1 MAIKAK
7 MSVAEAVL
15 QLIRGF
21 KKVTGREPSG
31 LELIKIQQEAVERLK
46 ELEKVVDMQGNVI
59 DTSKGIMGGRQIQES
74 KEFGKKIKETYDK
87 AKGPGKGQEMVD
99 ALKSPGA
106 KKSYKIM
113 GDQLGVKLYGD
124 ETFDE
129 ILEIQRTGKHPRGEP
144 GSVITS
150 ESLKKRLMEGKNPFS
165 DLVKTTDKGP
175 KTLEQRR
182 KEAQKALRNKNVVPI
197 EGKILD
203 KQIKQEFDKGMK
215 EGKFKDI
222 RLRDGR
228 EIKSEDDFREYID
241 ELNEDSNF
249 ATGGRAGFANGG
261 EGLMSLADKQKES
274 LGPGAPSIKYDFD
287 REGPGPMGP
296 PFETDDPEEAA
307 REIVRRLIRIEGA
320 QIPISKKG
328 QLGIAIPKLDTVGAG
343 GLINLLGG
351 ELEVGGMKDFG
362 SGLEKLGFEF
372 RKKFGGPKGER
383 VKRKEGGGMSRRK
396 FMKIMGGLAALP
408 IVGKFFKSAKPV
420 AKVADVVTKTTKGT
434 QPPEYFFDLAAK
446 IKILGKES
454 SAARRE
460 RMVEVNYKNYTLEE
474 DLVTGDMTIVKRKGD
489 PEFGYEEE
497 VMALRKGQADEMT
510 KGKTPPDEYEEL
522 TVRPDPEGKM
532 KDVEDG
538 IEPESVKE
546 IMEEVGQGGGNL
558 DQTTLEEIVRGRLAS
573 GGRAS
578 FSKGGIR
585 TYLKNLLN
593 FLAEK
598 EGLKGSDQLRALNPK
613 SFPRKIRTRMTAKQL
628 KDVEANRAE
637 YLQSL
642 LDMLEA
648 DKRNMAKMKGTA
660 DQVFKQSMKEAVAAG
675 DTEKIKLLKK
685 AGKDLIREEQEKGI
699 PYLKILRQFDDTNI
713 DDTISEGQ
721 KMLKDFQIKKGLR
734 KLNASGGVAMM
745 LGE

>member
-1 MAIKAK
+1 MALRAG
-7 MSVAEAVL
+7 MSIAEAIQ
-15 QLIRGF
+15 QLTKGF
-21 KKVTGREPSG
+21 QKVMGRKPDG
-31 LELIKIQQEAVERLK
+31 LEKIKIQQEAVQRLK

-59 DTSKGIMGGRQIQES
+59 DTSKGIMGGKQIQES
-74 KEFGKKIKETYDK
+74 KEFGKKIRETYDA

-113 GDQLGVKLYGD
+113 EDQLGVKLYGD
-124 ETFDE
+124 ETFEE

-144 GSVITS
+144 GSGITS

-175 KTLEQRR
+175 KTLDQRR

-203 KQIKQEFDKGMK
+203 KQIKQEFDKAMK

-249 ATGGRAGFANGG
+249 AIGGRAGFNGG
-261 EGLMSLADKQKES
+261 
-274 LGPGAPSIKYDFD
+274 GAPSITLGPK
-287 REGPGPMGP
+287 PGPMGP
-296 PFETDDPEEAA
+296 VFETDDPKEAA

-320 QIPISKKG
+320 QIPISEKG
-328 QLGIAIPKLDTVGAG
+328 QLGVAIPRLDTIGAG
-343 GLINLLGG
+343 GLLNLLGG

-362 SGLEKLGFEF
+362 SGREKLGFEF

-396 FMKIMGGLAALP
+396 FMKIMGGLASLP
-408 IVGKFFKSAKPV
+408 FLGKFFKGAKPAAKVAEVATKTPV
-420 AKVADVVTKTTKGT
+420 AK
-434 QPPEYFFDLAAK
+434 PPEYFFDLAAK

-454 SAARRE
+454 SVARQE
-460 RMVEVNYKNYTLEE
+460 RMIEVNYKNYTLEE

-489 PEFGYEEE
+489 PEFNYEEE
-497 VMALRKGQADEMT
+497 VMVLRKGQADEMT
-510 KGKTPPDEYEEL
+510 KGTKPPDEYEEL

-538 IEPESVKE
+538 IEPESIQE
-546 IMEEVGQGGGNL
+546 IVEEVGQGGGNL
-558 DQTTLEEIVRGRLAS
+558 DQRTLEEIARGRL
-573 GGRAS
+573 
-578 FSKGGIR
+578 
-585 TYLKNLLN
+585 
-593 FLAEK
+593 
-598 EGLKGSDQLRALNPK
+598 
-613 SFPRKIRTRMTAKQL
+613 
-628 KDVEANRAE
+628 
-637 YLQSL
+637 
-642 LDMLEA
+642 
-648 DKRNMAKMKGTA
+648 
-660 DQVFKQSMKEAVAAG
+660 
-675 DTEKIKLLKK
+675 
-685 AGKDLIREEQEKGI
+685 
-699 PYLKILRQFDDTNI
+699 
-713 DDTISEGQ
+713 
-721 KMLKDFQIKKGLR
+721 
-734 KLNASGGVAMM
+734 ASGGVAMM

>member
-1 MAIKAK
+1 MAIRAG
-7 MSVAEAVL
+7 MSVKEAIL
-15 QLIRGF
+15 QLTRGF
-21 KKVTGREPSG
+21 EKVMGRKPDG
-31 LELIKIQQEAVERLK
+31 LEKIKIQQEAVERLK
-46 ELEKVVDMQGNVI
+46 NLEKVVDMQGNVI
-59 DTSKGIMGGRQIQES
+59 DTSKGIMGGKQIQDN
-74 KEFGKKIKETYDK
+74 KGFGE
-87 AKGPGKGQEMVD
+87 
-99 ALKSPGA
+99 ALK
-106 KKSYKIM
+106 K
-113 GDQLGVKLYGD
+113 
-124 ETFDE
+124 FF
-129 ILEIQRTGKHPRGEP
+129 GEP
-144 GSVITS
+144 APGINS
-150 ESLKKRLMEGKNPFS
+150 ESLKKALMKTDNPYS
-165 DLVKTTDKGP
+165 DLVKTTQKGP

-182 KEAQKALRNKNVVPI
+182 KEAEEALKNKNVTPI
-197 EGKILD
+197 
-203 KQIKQEFDKGMK
+203 
-215 EGKFKDI
+215 KDP
-222 RLRDGR
+222 
-228 EIKSEDDFREYID
+228 EDM
-241 ELNEDSNF
+241 
-249 ATGGRAGFANGG
+249 AQGGRAGFANGSPDAPSMTSG
-261 EGLMSLADKQKES
+261 
-274 LGPGAPSIKYDFD
+274 GPDAPSITLDAKGSRSGRQQIKDAPAGITSD
-287 REGPGPMGP
+287 E
-296 PFETDDPEEAA
+296 ETFSAILKADIPVSEKIDLLSKLQYGKS
-307 REIVRRLIRIEGA
+307 RNRIE
-320 QIPISKKG
+320 
-328 QLGIAIPKLDTVGAG
+328 AG
-343 GLINLLGG
+343 GQEIFLDEGGFKSRDIGLGFNKEALLEGSDKEGLGG
-351 ELEVGGMKDFG
+351 ILMYNLETGEPEFNVGYK
-362 SGLEKLGFEF
+362 
-372 RKKFGGPKGER
+372 KKFNFADGGRANFDK
-383 VKRKEGGGMSRRK
+383 GGMSRRQ
-396 FMKIMGGLAALP
+396 FMKIMGGIASLP
-408 IVGKFFKSAKPV
+408 FIGKFFKGAKPA
-420 AKVADVVTKTTKGT
+420 AKVAEVATKSTGG
-434 QPPEYFFDLAAK
+434 QPPAYFFDLAEK

-454 SAARRE
+454 KLGPRE
-460 RMVEVNYKNYTLEE
+460 RVREIDYKNYSLQE
-474 DLVTGDMTIVKRKGD
+474 DLTTGDMTIIKRKGD

-546 IMEEVGQGGGNL
+546 IIEEVSEGGGNL
-558 DQTTLEEIVRGRLAS
+558 DQKTLEEIARGRLAS

-598 EGLKGSDQLRALNPK
+598 EGKKGSDQLRVLNPK
-613 SFPRKIRTRMTAKQL
+613 SFPGKIRTNMSAKNL

-637 YLQSL
+637 YLQGL

>member
-1 MAIKAK
+1 MAIRAG
-7 MSVAEAVL
+7 MSVKEAIL
-15 QLIRGF
+15 QLTRGF
-21 KKVTGREPSG
+21 EKVMGRKPDG
-31 LELIKIQQEAVERLK
+31 LEKIKIQQEAVERLK
-46 ELEKVVDMQGNVI
+46 NLEKVVDMQGNVI
-59 DTSKGIMGGRQIQES
+59 DTSKGIMGGKQIQDN
-74 KEFGKKIKETYDK
+74 KGFGE
-87 AKGPGKGQEMVD
+87 
-99 ALKSPGA
+99 ALK
-106 KKSYKIM
+106 K
-113 GDQLGVKLYGD
+113 
-124 ETFDE
+124 FF
-129 ILEIQRTGKHPRGEP
+129 GEP
-144 GSVITS
+144 APGINS
-150 ESLKKRLMEGKNPFS
+150 ESLKKALMKTDNPYS
-165 DLVKTTDKGP
+165 DLVKTTQKGP

-182 KEAQKALRNKNVVPI
+182 KEAEEALKNKNVTPI
-197 EGKILD
+197 
-203 KQIKQEFDKGMK
+203 
-215 EGKFKDI
+215 KDP
-222 RLRDGR
+222 
-228 EIKSEDDFREYID
+228 EDM
-241 ELNEDSNF
+241 
-249 ATGGRAGFANGG
+249 AQGGRAGFANGSPDAPSMTSG
-261 EGLMSLADKQKES
+261 
-274 LGPGAPSIKYDFD
+274 GPDAPSITLDAKGSRSGRQQIKDAPAGITSD
-287 REGPGPMGP
+287 E
-296 PFETDDPEEAA
+296 ETFSAILKADIPVSEKIDLLSKLQYSKS
-307 REIVRRLIRIEGA
+307 RNRIE
-320 QIPISKKG
+320 
-328 QLGIAIPKLDTVGAG
+328 AG
-343 GLINLLGG
+343 GQEIFLDEGGFKSRDIGLGFNKEAMLEGSDKEGLGG
-351 ELEVGGMKDFG
+351 ILMYNLETGEPEFNVGYK
-362 SGLEKLGFEF
+362 
-372 RKKFGGPKGER
+372 KKFNFADGGRANFDK
-383 VKRKEGGGMSRRK
+383 GGMSRRQ
-396 FMKIMGGLAALP
+396 FMKIMGGIASLP
-408 IVGKFFKSAKPV
+408 FIGKFFKGAKPA
-420 AKVADVVTKTTKGT
+420 AKVAEVATKSTGG
-434 QPPEYFFDLAAK
+434 QPPAYFFDLAEK

-454 SAARRE
+454 KLGPRE
-460 RMVEVNYKNYTLEE
+460 RVREIDYKNYSLQE
-474 DLVTGDMTIVKRKGD
+474 DLTTGDMTIIKRKGD

-546 IMEEVGQGGGNL
+546 IIEEVSEGGGNL
-558 DQTTLEEIVRGRLAS
+558 DQKTLEEIARGRLAS

-598 EGLKGSDQLRALNPK
+598 EGKKGSDQLRVLNPK
-613 SFPRKIRTRMTAKQL
+613 SFPGKIRTNMSAKNL

-637 YLQSL
+637 YLQGL